1 MSQVKL
7 MFKLLSVVLAVIFLT
22 SCDRHDDSQIS
33 NNLQIH
39 DNLHIRVHQL
49 LLLWNSRYPELE
61 TSLNN
66 QYDLYQNGKL
76 SGGELSNQIFFL
88 EYANEGAEAK
98 FVGYEKAMQD
108 SKWAHLLHGLYLIRL
123 AGDARGQEVVSKTP
137 RQNFNKMRELALQAN
152 GLLAIAHQHQAPF
165 SLYAGGMVEVNRML
179 NTQEG
184 NKKLVDEAI
193 AGDHDV
199 WRAPYHYFLTLYP
212 QWGGSEEA
220 MKAYIAE
227 VKPSYPK
234 LANALQAKF
243 YWRKGKEY
251 SVDGD
256 TDLAVLQ
263 YKLAADT
270 SPDANTLKDLGEIY
284 LQKNQCDDAVK
295 VLTRNLTENDEWDT
309 WTLKALKQA
318 YSCSGNSWQAKQ
330 VQLKIDELYARY
342 TQGE

>member
-1 MSQVKL
+1 MC
-7 MFKLLSVVLAVIFLT
+7 VVLTVVFLT
-22 SCDRHDDSQIS
+22 SCDRHDDSQVS
-33 NNLQIH
+33 NNLQVH
-39 DNLHIRVHQL
+39 DNLHTRVHQL

-61 TSLNN
+61 ASLND
-66 QYDLYQNGKL
+66 QYGLYRNGKL
-76 SGGELSNQIFFL
+76 SGREFSNQIFFL

-98 FVGYEKAMQD
+98 FVGYEQAMPD
-108 SKWAHLLHGLYLIRL
+108 SKWAHLLHGLYLNRL
-123 AGDARGQEVVSKTP
+123 AVDARGQEVVSKTP

-152 GLLAIAHQHQAPF
+152 DLLAIAHQHQAPF

-184 NKKLVDEAI
+184 NKLLVDEAI

-199 WRAPYHYFLTLYP
+199 WRAPYNYFLTLYP

-220 MKAYIAE
+220 MKAYISE
-227 VKPSYPK
+227 VKPNNPK

-243 YWRKGKEY
+243 YWRKGKKY

-270 SPDANTLKDLGEIY
+270 SPDVNTLKDLGEIY

-295 VLTRNLTENDEWDT
+295 VLNRNLTENDEWDT
-309 WTLKALKQA
+309 WTLNALKQA
-318 YSCSGNSWQAKQ
+318 YDCSGDSWQAKQ

-342 TQGE
+342 SQGE